1 MHPLL
6 AATAATQGGVFTREQ
21 AAGAG
26 YRTPEIR
33 TLLRPGGEW
42 VRLRRGAYVARPR
55 WEAADEVGRWR
66 MRDRAVH
73 LTMRAPHVL
82 SHDSAARALGI
93 DVAVP
98 RERLVHVTR
107 GRVNGTRTEHGV
119 KHHVARTPPGD
130 LALTDGV
137 PHLGAARTAVDLAR
151 EHGLTTGVVA
161 MDQALRRNVTVAD
174 LRDEIAA
181 QRHWPGVHE
190 ARRAVDLADAG
201 AENGG
206 ESIAR
211 LLVVEALGLRPVTQ
225 FPVWLGRSVIW
236 IDMLVGCL
244 AIELD
249 GRVKYLSVAEGGV
262 AVGPVADV
270 VMAEK
275 DREGGLQGVGL
286 AVQRLTPDDFW
297 GEARKRAMARLRQ
310 QYAAAVASF
319 GAMTPTAL
327 LEAARQ
333 MEGLRSERL
342 RDRRLGVAS

>member
-1 MHPLL
+1 MHPPL
-6 AATAATQGGVFTREQ
+6 AAVAATQGGVFTRDQ
-21 AAGAG
+21 AARVG
-26 YRTPEIR
+26 YRVPEIR

-42 VRLRRGAYVARPR
+42 VRLRRGAYVARPV
-55 WEAADEVGRWR
+55 WEAADDVEQWCL
-66 MRDRAVH
+66 RDRAVH
-73 LTMRAPHVL
+73 LTMKAPHVL

-161 MDQALRRNVTVAD
+161 MDQVLRRHVTVTD
-174 LRDEIAA
+174 LHDEIAA

-190 ARRAVDLADAG
+190 ARRAADLADAG

-225 FPVWLGRSVIW
+225 FPVRLGRGVVW
-236 IDMLVGCL
+236 VDMLVGCL

-249 GRVKYLSVAEGGV
+249 GRAKYLSIAEGGV
-262 AVGPVADV
+262 ASGPVADV

-275 DREGGLQGVGL
+275 SREGGLLDVGL

-297 GEARKRAMARLRQ
+297 GEARKRAVRRLRQ

-319 GAMTPTAL
+319 GPTTPTAL

-333 MEGLRSERL
+333 LEGLRAERL